1 MNLSPK
7 NTLGWDGGRDSLS
20 FSESLLKHEAALKV
34 QAESFKDEA
43 LAPIAI
49 QPDSLNLTLH
59 NEREPHFHTRKPE
72 S

>member
-1 MNLSPK
+1 M
-7 NTLGWDGGRDSLS
+7 S